1 MSEPI
6 KDADALAEHRKREQ
20 QQIEAE
26 VIVPV
31 EPCAIPRP
39 NTVPVRPG
47 YAAAAR
53 RAGCEDEWENAMQ
66 ARYGDGW

>member
-1 MSEPI
+1 MSKPI
-6 KDADALAEHRKREQ
+6 QDADALAKHRQQEQ
-20 QQIEAE
+20 QAADAE

-31 EPCAIPRP
+31 EPCRINAE

-53 RAGCEDEWENAMQ
+53 RAGCEDEWENALR
-66 ARYGDGW
+66 ARFGDDF

>member
-31 EPCAIPRP
+31 EPCRINAE

-53 RAGCEDEWENAMQ
+53 RAGCEDEYDNAMQ

>member
-1 MSEPI
+1 MSKPI
-6 KDADALAEHRKREQ
+6 QDADALAKHRQQEQ
-20 QQIEAE
+20 QAADAE

-31 EPCAIPRP
+31 EPCRVNAE

-47 YAAAAR
+47 YASAAR
-53 RAGCEDEWENAMQ
+53 RAGCEDEYDNAMQ

>member
-1 MSEPI
+1 MSKPI
-6 KDADALAEHRKREQ
+6 QDHDALAAHRKAEQ
-20 QQIEAE
+20 LPADAE
-26 VIVPV
+26 NIVPV
-31 EPCAIPRP
+31 EPCRINAE

-53 RAGCEDEWENAMQ
+53 RAGCEDEYDNAMQ